1 MAPEVACVGC
11 RWSALETLVLSTP
24 GGGVVQFAAHGRRV
38 RVVAVTH
45 PQKTKTCTSRIQPR
59 AFVTAVLSALVL
71 GVVQFAAHGHRAL
84 LQCAIH
90 QQEPALQEFNHSLFS
105 NFNHSPVIF
114 HQRCC
119 LAQLGH
125 WKGN

>member
-1 MAPEVACVGC
+1 MAPEVHVACVGC
-11 RWSALETLVLSTP
+11 QWSALETLVLSTA

-38 RVVAVTH
+38 RVVAVRH

-90 QQEPALQEFNHSLFS
+90 QQEPALQEYN
-105 NFNHSPVIF
+105 NSPVII
-114 HQRCC
+114 HQRFC

-125 WKGN
+125 WKCN